1 MTDLSVQL
9 AAAVGETYRIER
21 ELGGGGMGRV
31 FLAVETAL
39 GRHVVI
45 KVLPPGLAAG
55 VNAERFRREIQLAAS
70 LQHPHIVPLLT
81 AGATGDLLYYAMP
94 FIPGESLRAKLAR
107 EGELPVPEA
116 VHILADVVDALA
128 YAHAQGIVHRDVKP
142 DNVLLSGKHAL
153 VTDFGVAKAVSASGK
168 DSTLTSLG
176 VALGTPAYMAP
187 EQAAGDPHVDARAD
201 LYAVGVVAYEMLAG
215 RLPFTASS
223 PQAMLAAHVTVA
235 PAPLV
240 ESRRAVPPALSALVM
255 RCLEKRPADRWQ
267 RAEDLL
273 AQLEAL
279 ATPGTGVLPTGAT
292 PPVAFDSAAAIRRAQ
307 PLRLTLWFAAAA
319 LGVLGI
325 VYGLMRALGL
335 PQWVL
340 IAAAALLFVGWPIM
354 LATGRLERRRALAR
368 TSGAPLGPAAGLAS
382 WLTWRRAL
390 VGGGLAFGGLALV
403 AALHTAL
410 RLLGIGPV
418 GTLLAKGAIAA
429 REPIILSE
437 FANRSADSSL
447 GQTLTEAFRVDL
459 SQSPTVRLVD
469 AMRVAEGVRRM
480 QRDPGTR
487 LTAALA
493 REVAQRAGVK
503 AIVTG
508 AIDPVGRGYVL
519 VASVVAAGD
528 GTVLAGVRE
537 TAPDET
543 ALIPALDRL
552 SGALRERIG
561 ESLTT
566 IRSTDPLEQVTTPS
580 FEALTHYTAAVRA
593 ENVGDYERAVHELE
607 RATAIDTA
615 FAMAYRKLAA
625 MLSNIG
631 GSTEQMVSAATHAFR
646 HRDRLPA
653 RERDHTAAYYYF
665 VVDYQPALAIA
676 AYQDVLAL
684 DPNDHIALNNLSLM
698 LMRRRQFAAAESL
711 LVRGMANNCGS
722 TCYENAITAQA
733 FEEHY
738 GDAQATLA
746 RFAATAPGD
755 PMVLAM
761 GAELAAAHDDYAGA
775 ERITR
780 QLRDQQAGSPL
791 WREQTSRALGSLEL
805 IRGHLAQT
813 ERYAREAMA
822 VSEERRL
829 SDHYLA
835 IATAIGWVDLRY
847 RDRPADALREV
858 TRALARHPLESI
870 PVLDRPYLDLARFYA
885 HAGHV
890 DEAKRLLAAYER
902 LVPAGIRVGQPG
914 RHTPAG
920 DVALAEGRFPDALAA
935 YERWR
940 AESGC
945 DVCGL
950 FEDAQVLERSGHPD
964 SALARYEALARSRV
978 PYRLGIDAIV
988 LPATYKRLGELYEA
1002 RHDRTQAIAAYTR
1015 LVDLWKTAD
1024 PELQPVRRDIRARI
1038 ARLAAER

>member
-1 MTDLSVQL
+1 MTDLRVQL
-9 AAAVGETYRIER
+9 EAAVGDTYRIER

-39 GRHVVI
+39 GRQVVI

-81 AGATGDLLYYAMP
+81 AGASGDLLYYAMP

-107 EGELPVPEA
+107 DGELPVAEA
-116 VHILADVVDALA
+116 VHILADIVDALA

-153 VTDFGVAKAVSASGK
+153 VTDFGVAKAVSASGQ

-187 EQAAGDPHVDARAD
+187 EQAAGDPHVDTRAD
-201 LYAVGVVAYEMLAG
+201 LYAVGVVGYEMLAG
-215 RLPFTASS
+215 QLPFTAAS
-223 PQAMLAAHVTVA
+223 PQAMLAAHVTAA
-235 PAPLV
+235 PTPLS
-240 ESRRAVPPALSALVM
+240 ESRPTVPPGLSALLM

-279 ATPGTGVLPTGAT
+279 ATPGSGLLPTGAT
-292 PPVAFDSAAAIRRAQ
+292 PPISSATAAAIRRGD
-307 PLRLTLWFAAAA
+307 PLRVTAWFAGAA
-319 LGVLGI
+319 LVVLAG
-325 VYGLMRALGL
+325 VYGLMLRLGL

-340 IAAAALLFVGWPIM
+340 IAAGAMLALGWPLM

-368 TSGAPLGPAAGLAS
+368 VSGASLTRGPQVEH

-390 VGGGLAFGGLALV
+390 VGSGVAFGGLAV
-403 AALHTAL
+403 ATALHATL

-429 REPIILSE
+429 RQPIILSD

-447 GQTLTEAFRVDL
+447 GPSLTEAFRVDL

-469 AMRVAEGVRRM
+469 ATTVAAGLRRM
-480 QRDPGTR
+480 ERDPGTR

-493 REVAQRAGVK
+493 REVAQRGGVK

-528 GTVLAGVRE
+528 GTVLTGVRA

-552 SGALRERIG
+552 SRALRERIG

-580 FEALTHYTAAVRA
+580 LEALKRYTAAVQA
-593 ENVGDYERAVHELE
+593 EEAGEYERAVQELQ
-607 RATAIDTA
+607 RATAIDSG

-625 MLSNIG
+625 MLGNIG
-631 GSTEQMVSAATHAFR
+631 ASTEQSVAAATNAFR
-646 HRDRLPA
+646 HRDRLPP
-653 RERDHTAAYYYF
+653 RERDHTAAFYYW
-665 VVDYQPALAIA
+665 VVDYQPALAMA

-684 DPNDHIALNNLSLM
+684 DPNDHIALNNLSLL

-711 LVRGMANNCGS
+711 LVRGIANNCGS
-722 TCYENAITAQA
+722 TCYENAINAQEFQGHFA
-733 FEEHY
+733 
-738 GDAQATLA
+738 DAEATLN
-746 RFAATAPGD
+746 RLAATAPSD
-755 PMVLAM
+755 PMALGM
-761 GAELAAAHDDYAGA
+761 RAELASARQDYATA

-780 QLRDQQAGSPL
+780 QLRDRQAASPV
-791 WREQTSRALGSLEL
+791 WREQTGHALATLEL
-805 IRGHLAQT
+805 IQGHLAQA

-822 VSEERRL
+822 VAEERHL
-829 SDHYLA
+829 PDHYLQTA
-835 IATAIGWVDLRY
+835 AALGWIDLMYRNRATDGLGELA
-847 RDRPADALREV
+847 
-858 TRALARHPLESI
+858 RALARHPLESV
-870 PVLDRPYLDLARFYA
+870 PTLDRPYVDLARLYA
-885 HAGHV
+885 HGGRV
-890 DEAKRLLAAYER
+890 DDAKRLLAAYEK
-902 LVPAGIRVGQPG
+902 LVPAGIRAGQSG
-914 RHTPAG
+914 RHAPEG
-920 DVALAEGRFPDALAA
+920 DVALAEGRVPDALAA
-935 YERWR
+935 YQAWR

-945 DVCGL
+945 EICGL
-950 FEDAQVLERSGHPD
+950 FEEARVFDTSGRPD
-964 SALARYEALARSRV
+964 SAVARYERMVSTRT
-978 PYRLGIDAIV
+978 PYRLDLDSFV
-988 LPATYKRLGELYEA
+988 LAAAYKRLGELYEA
-1002 RHDRTQAIAAYTR
+1002 RHDRTKAIEAYSR

-1024 PELQPVRRDIRARI
+1024 TELQPVVRDIRARI

>member
-1 MTDLSVQL
+1 MSDLRVQL
-9 AAAVGETYRIER
+9 EAAVGETYRIER

-70 LQHPHIVPLLT
+70 LQHPHIVPLLA
-81 AGATGDLLYYAMP
+81 AGASGDLLYYAMP

-107 EGELPVPEA
+107 EGELPVAEA

-153 VTDFGVAKAVSASGK
+153 VTDFGVAKAVSASGD

-201 LYAVGVVAYEMLAG
+201 LYAVGVVGYEMLAG

-223 PQAMLAAHVTVA
+223 PQAMLAAHVTAA
-235 PAPLV
+235 PAPLSD
-240 ESRRAVPPALSALVM
+240 SRPAVPPALSALVM

-279 ATPGTGVLPTGAT
+279 ATPGTGVLPTGAL
-292 PPVAFDSAAAIRRAQ
+292 PPLPFDSAAAIRRAQ
-307 PLRLTLWFAAAA
+307 PLRVTLWFAAAA

-325 VYGLMRALGL
+325 VYGLMRGLGL
-335 PQWVL
+335 PEWVL
-340 IAAAALLFVGWPIM
+340 IAAAGLLAVGWPIM

-368 TSGAPLGPAAGLAS
+368 SSGAPLTPAAGLAS

-390 VGGGLAFGGLALV
+390 VGGGVAFGALAFV
-403 AALHTAL
+403 AALHSAL

-429 REPIILSE
+429 RQPIILSDFE
-437 FANRSADSSL
+437 NRSADSSL
-447 GQTLTEAFRVDL
+447 GPSLTEAFRVDL

-469 AMRVAEGVRRM
+469 ATSVAAGLRRM
-480 QRDPGTR
+480 ERDPGTHV
-487 LTAALA
+487 TATVA

-537 TAPDET
+537 TAPDAT
-543 ALIPALDRL
+543 ALLAALDRL
-552 SGALRERIG
+552 SRALRERIG

-580 FEALTHYTAAVRA
+580 LEALKRYTAAVHA
-593 ENVGDYERAVHELE
+593 ENVGDYERAVRELE
-607 RATAIDTA
+607 RATTVDTA

-625 MLSNIG
+625 MLGNIG
-631 GSTEQMVSAATHAFR
+631 GSTEQVVGAATHAFR
-646 HRDRLPA
+646 HRDRLAP
-653 RERDHTAAYYYF
+653 RERDHTAAYYYW
-665 VVDYQPALAIA
+665 VVDYQPALATA

-684 DPNDHIALNNLSLM
+684 DPNDHIALNNLSLL
-698 LMRRRQFAAAESL
+698 LMRRRQFGAAESL
-711 LVRGMANNCGS
+711 LVRGIANNCGS
-722 TCYENAITAQA
+722 TCYENMIIAQA
-733 FEEHY
+733 FEDHY
-738 GDAQATLA
+738 GDAQATLT
-746 RFAATAPGD
+746 RFAASAPGD
-755 PMVLAM
+755 PMVLGL
-761 GAELAAAHDDYAGA
+761 GAELAAARQDYATA
-775 ERITR
+775 ERITH
-780 QLRDQQAGSPL
+780 QLRDQQAGSAL
-791 WREQTSRALGSLEL
+791 WREQTSHALGSLEL
-805 IRGHLAQT
+805 VRGHLAQT

-822 VSEERRL
+822 VAEERHL
-829 SDHYLA
+829 PDHYLGTA
-835 IATAIGWVDLRY
+835 AAIGWIDLWY
-847 RDRPADALREV
+847 RNRPADGVREV
-858 TRALARHPLESI
+858 TRALARHPLESV
-870 PVLDRPYLDLARFYA
+870 PTLDRPYLDLARFYA

-902 LVPAGIRVGQPG
+902 LVPSGIRAGQWY
-914 RHTPAG
+914 RHAPVG

-935 YERWR
+935 YEAWR
-940 AESGC
+940 AGSGC

-950 FEDAQVLERSGHPD
+950 FEEGHVFEKSGHPD
-964 SALARYEALARSRV
+964 SAVARYERLVSTRA
-978 PYRLGIDAIV
+978 PYRLDLDGFLLA
-988 LPATYKRLGELYEA
+988 ATYKRLGELYEA
-1002 RHDRTQAIAAYTR
+1002 RHDRPKAIASYTR

-1024 PELQPVRRDIRARI
+1024 PELQSVERDIRARI
-1038 ARLAAER
+1038 ARLAAEP

>member
-1 MTDLSVQL
+1 MTDLRAQL
-9 AAAVGETYRIER
+9 EAAVGETYRIER

-39 GRHVVI
+39 GRRVVI

-55 VNAERFRREIQLAAS
+55 VNADRFRREIQLAAS
-70 LQHPHIVPLLT
+70 LQHPHIVPLLS
-81 AGATGDLLYYAMP
+81 AGAAGDLLYYAMP

-116 VHILADVVDALA
+116 VHILADIVDALA

-153 VTDFGVAKAVSASGK
+153 VTDFGVAKAVRASGD

-215 RLPFTASS
+215 GLPFTASS
-223 PQAMLAAHVTVA
+223 PQAMLAAQVTA
-235 PAPLV
+235 TPAPLT
-240 ESRRAVPPALSALVM
+240 ESRRAVPPALGALVM

-267 RAEDLL
+267 RAEDVL

-279 ATPGTGVLPTGAT
+279 ATPGTGLLPTGAT
-292 PPVAFDSAAAIRRAQ
+292 SPISSAMAAAIRRSH
-307 PLRLTLWFAAAA
+307 PLRVTLWFAGAA
-319 LGVLGI
+319 LALLAI
-325 VYGLMRALGL
+325 VYGLMLWLGL

-340 IAAAALLFVGWPIM
+340 IAAAGILALGWPVM

-368 TSGAPLGPAAGLAS
+368 SSAPSSGVGH

-390 VGGGLAFGGLALV
+390 LGSGLAFGGLALA
-403 AALHTAL
+403 AALHTTL

-469 AMRVAEGVRRM
+469 AARVADGLRRM
-480 QRDPGTR
+480 ERDPGTH

-528 GTVLAGVRE
+528 GTVLAGVRA

-543 ALIPALDRL
+543 ALISALDRL
-552 SGALRERIG
+552 SRALRERIG

-580 FEALTHYTAAVRA
+580 LGALNRYTAAVHA
-593 ENVGDYERAVHELE
+593 ENAGDYERAVHELE
-607 RATAIDTA
+607 RATAIDTG

-625 MLSNIG
+625 MLGNIG
-631 GSTEQMVSAATHAFR
+631 GSTEQVVGAATHAFR
-646 HRDRLPA
+646 HRDRLPP
-653 RERDHTAAYYYF
+653 RERDHTAAYYYW
-665 VVDYQPALAIA
+665 VVDYQPALASA
-676 AYQDVLAL
+676 AYEDVLAL
-684 DPNDHIALNNLSLM
+684 DPNDHIALNNLSLL
-698 LMRRRQFAAAESL
+698 LMRRRQFGAAESL
-711 LVRGMANNCGS
+711 LVRGIANNCGS
-722 TCYENAITAQA
+722 TCYENAIIAQA
-733 FEEHY
+733 FEDHY
-738 GDAQATLA
+738 GAAQATLD
-746 RFAATAPGD
+746 RFAAAAPSD
-755 PMVLAM
+755 PMVLGM
-761 GAELAAAHDDYAGA
+761 RAELAAAQQDYATA
-775 ERITR
+775 ERVTR
-780 QLRDQQAGSPL
+780 QLRDQQAGSPV
-791 WREQTSRALGSLEL
+791 WRERTSHALGALEL
-805 IRGHLAQT
+805 IQGHLAQT
-813 ERYAREAMA
+813 ERYAREAMVA
-822 VSEERRL
+822 ADERHL
-829 SDHYLA
+829 PEHYLGTAAA
-835 IATAIGWVDLRY
+835 IAWIDLWY
-847 RDRPADALREV
+847 RNRPTDGLHEL
-858 TRALARHPLESI
+858 TRALARHPLESV
-870 PVLDRPYLDLARFYA
+870 PALDRPYVDLARFYA
-885 HAGHV
+885 HADHV

-902 LVPAGIRVGQPG
+902 LVPAGIRAGQWG
-914 RHTPAG
+914 RHAAAG
-920 DVALAEGRFPDALAA
+920 DVALAEGRLPDALAA
-935 YERWR
+935 YEAWR

-945 DVCGL
+945 DICGL
-950 FEDAQVLERSGHPD
+950 FEEAHVFEKSGHPD
-964 SALARYEALARSRV
+964 SALARYAQFVSTRA
-978 PYRLGIDAIV
+978 PYRLDMDDFLLA
-988 LPATYKRLGELYEA
+988 ASYKRLGELYET
-1002 RHDRTQAIAAYTR
+1002 RHDRPKAIAAYTR

-1024 PELQPVRRDIRARI
+1024 PELQPVERDIRTRI